1 MDTLAAGAAVVLG
14 LVLIAAGILKLADG
28 DGWPRQ
34 ASDLAVPRPVAVAVP
49 WVELVVGGALVGRLA
64 MPLTAIAALALMV
77 AFTVVLV
84 LRLRAGQRPPCA
96 CFGRRSNRPL
106 GPYHVLRNLVL
117 VALAVPAL
125 WA

>member
-1 MDTLAAGAAVVLG
+1 VSSVAATAAVLLG

-28 DGWPRQ
+28 DAWPHQ
-34 ASDLAVPRPVAVAVP
+34 AADLAVPRPLALVVP
-49 WVELVVGGALVGRLA
+49 WVELVVGGALVGQIA

-96 CFGRRSNRPL
+96 CFGRHGNRPL
-106 GPYHVLRNLVL
+106 GPYHIVRNVVL
-117 VALAVPAL
+117 VVVGVLAL